1 MSKDDKAKRLFRIS
15 PQDNVAVAFT
25 AIEEGTELPFEG
37 DTVRILEN
45 IKPAHKVAIKD
56 IRKSEPVIKY
66 GAVIGIA
73 SRDIKKGEHVHV
85 HNIRTAADDRHEYE
99 YFHVGIFHDGVV
111 L

>member
-73 SRDIKKGEHVHV
+73 SHDIKKGEHVHV